1 MKFILIALYL
11 AHGAESPTMQTEV
24 FPDLTEYKRVQTMW
38 MKQAVTGKKWGICTK
53 LNARSA

>member
-24 FPDLTEYKRVQTMW
+24 FSDLTKCKRVQAMW
-38 MKQAVTGKKWGICTK
+38 MKSQAKGSKWGICTK
-53 LNARSA
+53 LNARAA